1 MEIGTAHAKRGERST
16 GYLEVTNLPTG
27 GPERVP
33 IGIVAGEEAGPT
45 LWVTAAIHGDEVTAL
60 AVAQDAFRTLDPT
73 SLRGTLV
80 CVPTL
85 NPAGLRRNE
94 RTSYYHDDDPNRFFP
109 DADHDSARPPRVQEV
124 IDRRLYEAITD
135 SADALL
141 DLHTAQVGSVPFTI
155 RDRVLY
161 GERRDRGEAE
171 ALASDLDRIA
181 RAFGL
186 PVVTEYG
193 AEEYVEEGLHRST
206 AGSVLNEAGIPA
218 ITPELGGHSVVDEDM
233 RAAGLAG
240 VFRCLV
246 ELDMLDSVPEPIA
259 AADPGSDS
267 PVSYPVRRAVG
278 PHTDRAGL
286 VRHRVEPGD
295 AIEAGEA
302 VAEIVSPHGAVLSA
316 VESDHEGY
324 VLARKEGIA
333 VYENDPLYSLAVRDS
348 EDLVVFRPEG

>member
-1 MEIGTAHAKRGERST
+1 MEIGTARAKQGERST
-16 GYLEVTNLPTG
+16 GTLEVTELPTG

-60 AVAQDAFRTLDPT
+60 AVAQDAFTALDPV

-85 NPAGLRRNE
+85 NPAGFRRGS

-109 DADHDSARPPRVQEV
+109 DTDHDSARPPRVQEV
-124 IDRRLYEAITD
+124 IDRRLYGAITG
-135 SADALL
+135 SADALV

-161 GERRDRGEAE
+161 GDRRGRQEAE
-171 ALASDLDRIA
+171 ALADDLEGLA
-181 RAFGL
+181 EAFGL

-193 AEEYVEEGLHRST
+193 AGEYVEEGLHRSA

-218 ITPELGGHSVVDEDM
+218 ITPELGGHSVVEEAT

-240 VFRCLV
+240 VCGVLC

-259 AADPGSDS
+259 AADPGFSP

-278 PHTDRAGL
+278 PHADRGGV
-286 VRHRVEPGD
+286 VRHRVEPGETM
-295 AIEAGEA
+295 ASGEV
-302 VAEIVSPHGAVLSA
+302 VAEIVSPHGEVLSA
-316 VESDHEGY
+316 VESEHDGY
-324 VLARKEGIA
+324 VLARREGLA

-348 EDLVVFRPEG
+348 DDLVVLRPES